1 MKRVLKFALAIIVIL
16 FIAIQLIPHDHNES
30 GGTPPVNDITKVEV
44 VPANVGAILKKS
56 CYDCHSNSTNYPWY
70 AKVQPF
76 RYMLDSHVR
85 EGKEEL
91 NFDEFGSYT
100 ARKQR
105 SKLRAI
111 GESLDEGS
119 MPLSSYTLIHR
130 DAILSKE
137 DKQLLGNWVKS
148 TSDQQQ

>member
-1 MKRVLKFALAIIVIL
+1 MKRALKITLVVIGIL
-16 FIAIQLIPHDHNES
+16 FMVVQLIPRDHNES
-30 GGTPPVNDITKVEV
+30 GSVQPNDPTKVFP

-56 CYDCHSNSTNYPWY
+56 CYDCHSNHTNYPWY
-70 AKVQPF
+70 AQIQPF
-76 RYMLDSHVR
+76 RYMLDGHIR
-85 EGKEEL
+85 GGKAEL

-111 GESLDEGS
+111 AESLDEGS

-130 DAILSKE
+130 NAILSKE
-137 DKQLLGNWVKS
+137 DKLTLANWLKVINNR
-148 TSDQQQ
+148 QP

>member
-1 MKRVLKFALAIIVIL
+1 MKRALKITLVVIGIFFLAV
-16 FIAIQLIPHDHNES
+16 QLIPRDHNES
-30 GGTPPVNDITKVEV
+30 GIVQPNALIKVLP

-56 CYDCHSNSTNYPWY
+56 CYDCHSNRTNYPWY
-70 AKVQPF
+70 AQIQPF
-76 RYMLDSHVR
+76 RYMLDGHIR
-85 EGKEEL
+85 GGKAEL

-100 ARKQR
+100 PRKQR

-130 DAILSKE
+130 NAILSKE
-137 DKQLLGNWVKS
+137 DKQLLVNWVKS
-148 TSDQQQ
+148 TSDRQQ